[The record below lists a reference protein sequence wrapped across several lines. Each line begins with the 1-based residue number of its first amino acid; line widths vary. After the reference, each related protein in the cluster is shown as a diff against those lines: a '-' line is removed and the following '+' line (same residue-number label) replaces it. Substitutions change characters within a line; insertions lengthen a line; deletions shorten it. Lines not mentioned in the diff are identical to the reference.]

1 MTDRTLCDRFI
12 ERVDMFIAGD
22 LSSEDEG
29 EFRAHIRTCGACKAL
44 LRLSRHMNE
53 HVPSRIEP
61 SIPDGLDADMW
72 ERVSNSLP
80 ESQKSTGQEKRRPQ
94 SWFMPLLAAAAA
106 VLLFMNGYLMAE
118 LRQFRERE
126 ERIVSYLSNLD
137 HGTDGFPGTRTE
149 FSSGIIELT
158 RFGQTM
164 LQFRPHQRMSI
175 DEWITMLTRIP
186 RETTVLT
193 ISDMTRNYGPFE
205 AGYRGFDEYG
215 VDINDGIQVD
225 EAIYLLTSNYEYRNR
240 TVTLRELMDEIP
252 SMLRTNDRRN
262 DSGSVLLQTTKGNQ
276 L

>member
-1 MTDRTLCDRFI
+1 MTDRTLCDRFA
-12 ERVDMFIAGD
+12 ERVDFFISGS
-22 LSSEDEG
+22 LPPEEDR
-29 EFRAHIRTCGACKAL
+29 EFRDHIETCSECKAL
-44 LRLSRHMNE
+44 LRLRRHMNE

-72 ERVSNSLP
+72 QRVSNSLP
-80 ESQKSTGQEKRRPQ
+80 LPRIRTDQVRNQ
-94 SWFMPLLAAAAA
+94 SRTWFMPLLAAAAA
-106 VLLFMNGYLMAE
+106 ILLFMNGYLMAE

-137 HGTDGFPGTRTE
+137 HGTDRFPKTRAE

-193 ISDMTRNYGPFE
+193 ISDMTGNYGPFE

-252 SMLRTNDRRN
+252 SMFRTTDRRN
-262 DSGSVLLQTTKGNQ
+262 DSESVLLQTTKGNQ

>member
-1 MTDRTLCDRFI
+1 MTDRTLCDRFA
-12 ERVDMFIAGD
+12 ERVDFFISGS
-22 LSSEDEG
+22 LPPEEDR
-29 EFRAHIRTCGACKAL
+29 EFRDHIETCSECKAL
-44 LRLSRHMNE
+44 LRLRRHMNE

-72 ERVSNSLP
+72 QRVSNSLP
-80 ESQKSTGQEKRRPQ
+80 LPRIRTDQVRNQ
-94 SWFMPLLAAAAA
+94 SRTWFMPLLAAAAA

-137 HGTDGFPGTRTE
+137 HGTDRFPKTRAE

-193 ISDMTRNYGPFE
+193 ISDMTGNYGPFE

-252 SMLRTNDRRN
+252 SMLRTTDRRN
-262 DSGSVLLQTTKGNQ
+262 DSESVLLQTTKGNQ